1 MRRIG
6 AAGAAVVLPL
16 GAARAQTP
24 ERTLAARPA
33 GVKMVGAEHPAT
45 GVWTYEGDVPG
56 PELRFRQGER
66 LRVSLLNRLE
76 APTTVHW
83 HGIRLPNAMDGVPH
97 VTQDPI
103 APGGRFLYEFDLPDA
118 GTYWYH
124 PHAQSHRQV
133 GRGLSGALV
142 VEEAEPPSVDRD
154 LVWLL
159 SDWRLDQEAQ
169 LVEDFGNLHDV
180 THAGRLGNTVT
191 INGRLADRFEVS
203 PGERVRLR
211 LINAANAR
219 IYGLEFRGHEP
230 TVIALD
236 GQPVAPHRPP
246 EGRVVVAPGQRTD
259 LILDC
264 TGAPGTRAEVIDA
277 YYARAAY
284 RLLDLVY
291 GETRVRSEALPPVAP
306 LPRNPVALPDL
317 AGARRHEIVL
327 GGGMMGRMAEARVDG
342 RLIPMQEMIAE
353 GLAWA
358 LNGISAGEAHE
369 HAHEPLFAAR
379 PDESV
384 LIGLMNDTAWP
395 HPMHFH
401 GHLFRLMTR
410 NGRPPERE
418 EWRDTVLLEAGD
430 RLEIAFRADNPG
442 DWMVHCHILE
452 HQAGGMMGL
461 FRVG

>member
-6 AAGAAVVLPL
+6 AAGAALALPF
-16 GAARAQTP
+16 GSARAQTP
-24 ERTLAARPA
+24 ERAITARPA
-33 GVKMVGAEHPAT
+33 GVRMVGAEHPAT

-56 PELRFRQGER
+56 PELRFRQGDR
-66 LRVSLLNRLE
+66 LAVALLNRLDD
-76 APTTVHW
+76 PTTVHW

-103 APGGRFLYEFDLPDA
+103 TSGGRFLYEFELPDA

-142 VEEAEPPSVDRD
+142 VEEPAPPSVDRD

-169 LVEDFGNLHDV
+169 LVENFGNLHDV

-203 PGERVRLR
+203 PGERLRLR

-219 IYGLEFRGHEP
+219 IFGLEFRDHEP

-264 TGAPGTRAEVIDA
+264 MGAPETRSEVIDA

-291 GETRVRSEALPPVAP
+291 GETRIRNEALPPVAP
-306 LPRNPVALPDL
+306 LPRNPVTPPDL

-327 GGGMMGRMAEARVDG
+327 GGGMMGSMAEARVDG
-342 RLIPMQEMIAE
+342 RLVPMREMIAA

-358 LNGISAGEAHE
+358 LNGISAGEAQT
-369 HAHEPLFAAR
+369 HAHEPLFAAKL
-379 PDESV
+379 DESM
-384 LIGLMNDTAWP
+384 LIGLVNDTAWP

-401 GHLFRLMTR
+401 GHLFRLMSR

-430 RLEIAFRADNPG
+430 RLDIAFRADNPG
-442 DWMVHCHILE
+442 DWMIHCHILE